1 MAYDEKLADRVRSA
15 LARHRRITEKKMF
28 GGLAFMLKGRMC
40 CGVLNDDLVVRVGP
54 EHYAAALTRPYA
66 RPMDF
71 TGRPISGFVYV
82 AAGGVRGDA
91 ALAKWLRQ
99 AADHASSLPARKV
112 TSEKRR
118 KDRRTRA

>member
-15 LARHRRITEKKMF
+15 LARYRRITEKKMF

-54 EHYAAALTRPYA
+54 EHYAVALTRPYA

-82 AAGGVRGDA
+82 AACGVRGDA

-99 AADHASSLPARKV
+99 AADHVSSLPARKV

>member
-28 GGLAFMLKGRMC
+28 GGLAFMLKG
-40 CGVLNDDLVVRVGP
+40 
-54 EHYAAALTRPYA
+54 
-66 RPMDF
+66 MDF

-82 AAGGVRGDA
+82 APGGVKGDA

-99 AADHASSLPARKV
+99 AAEQASSLPARKV